1 VNVEALLE
9 DMVPLGTMVSFWIV
23 ARMPRWEVEVM
34 RVPRAD
40 LSSWEACGW
49 LAGGFWVELGFR
61 KRTRDPR
68 LHLCWL
74 LAKTQHC
81 GG

>member
-1 VNVEALLE
+1 MYSAALGWMCSCKFARSEVNVEALLE

-40 LSSWEACGW
+40 LSSWEACG
-49 LAGGFWVELGFR
+49 
-61 KRTRDPR
+61 
-68 LHLCWL
+68 
-74 LAKTQHC
+74 
-81 GG
+81 